1 MILFGS
7 DHVTFV
13 NANNIL
19 LSCHIFGLVH
29 GLLLMSLFLL
39 SYKSAVG
46 GVMLL
51 EVTIRYLFK
60 LLVEAAAR
68 LLYSLIFKLA
78 LRDLKFSL
86 KVTVLTKGWGP
97 IN

>member
-1 MILFGS
+1 
-7 DHVTFV
+7 
-13 NANNIL
+13 
-19 LSCHIFGLVH
+19 
-29 GLLLMSLFLL
+29 MSLFLL
-39 SYKSAVG
+39 SYKSAVW

-60 LLVEAAAR
+60 FLVEAAAR